1 MWQRRQGQQRLG
13 VEAVQVASGGQMP
26 SGQLCGQAL
35 AVEQFMRVEAH
46 IVQQG
51 FDARERVARADL
63 DDIAC
68 AP

>member
-1 MWQRRQGQQRLG
+1 
-13 VEAVQVASGGQMP
+13 VAGRCLLDS
-26 SGQLCGQAL
+26 LCGQAL
-35 AVEQFMRVEAH
+35 AVEQFMRIEAH

-68 AP
+68 TP

>member
-1 MWQRRQGQQRLG
+1 VWQRRQGQQCLG

-51 FDARERVARADL
+51 FDACERVARAYL

>member
-1 MWQRRQGQQRLG
+1 MFF
-13 VEAVQVASGGQMP
+13 ASGGQMP